1 MELVSSVNLRKDFMQ
16 VTFKGNPL
24 NLEGNQPAVGQ
35 NAPDFK
41 ALNSTLQEV
50 SLSQL
55 GNNVILLNIVPS
67 LDTPVCAK
75 QSKEF
80 YAALKGKDV
89 SFVTVSMDLP
99 FAQARF
105 CGAEGLEIQTLS
117 DHKDAS
123 FAKAYG
129 LLIKELR
136 LLSRAVVIIDKD
148 KKIKYIEIVP
158 EVTSEPNYEAAL
170 KELNALGALV

>member
-1 MELVSSVNLRKDFMQ
+1 MQ

-24 NLEGNQPAVGQ
+24 NLEGNQPQVGQ
-35 NAPDFK
+35 TAPDFQ
-41 ALNSTLQEV
+41 ALNSSLEAV
-50 SLSQL
+50 NLSQL
-55 GNNVILLNIVPS
+55 GNETILLNIVPS

-80 YAALKGKDV
+80 YSALKDKPV
-89 SFVTVSMDLP
+89 KLVTVSMDLP

-105 CGAEGLEIQTLS
+105 CGAENVEIQTLS

-123 FAKAYG
+123 FGKAYG

-136 LLSRAVVIIDKD
+136 LLSRAVIIIDKD
-148 KKIKYIEIVP
+148 KKVQYIEIVP

-170 KELNALGALV
+170 KALNVSGVTV

>member
-1 MELVSSVNLRKDFMQ
+1 MQ
-16 VTFKGNPL
+16 VTFKGNSL
-24 NLEGNQPAVGQ
+24 NLEGNQVKVGD

-41 ALNSTLQEV
+41 LLNSSLQEI

-55 GNNVILLNIVPS
+55 GNGETILLNIVPS

-80 YAALKGKDV
+80 YNAIQNKPIKL
-89 SFVTVSMDLP
+89 VTISMDLP

-105 CGAEGLEIQTLS
+105 CGAENIQMETLS
-117 DHKDAS
+117 DHREAS
-123 FAKAYG
+123 FGRSYG

-136 LLSRAVVIIDKD
+136 LLTRSVVVIDQN
-148 KKIKYIEIVP
+148 KKVQYIEIVP

-170 KELNALGALV
+170 KALNSSAVVK

>member
-1 MELVSSVNLRKDFMQ
+1 MQ

-24 NLEGNQPAVGQ
+24 NLEGNQAKVGQ
-35 NAPDFK
+35 AAPDFK
-41 ALNSTLQEV
+41 ALNSSLQEIT
-50 SLSQL
+50 LSQL
-55 GNNVILLNIVPS
+55 GNEVILLNVVPS

-80 YAALKGKDV
+80 YNALKGKNV
-89 SFVTVSMDLP
+89 KLVTVSMDLP

-105 CGAEGLEIQTLS
+105 CGAENVEILTLS
-117 DHKDAS
+117 DHRDGS
-123 FAKAYG
+123 FGKAYG

-136 LLSRAVVIIDKD
+136 LLSRAVIVIDKD
-148 KKIKYIEIVP
+148 KKVQYIEVVP

-170 KELNALGALV
+170 KAVGAAGVAV

>member
-1 MELVSSVNLRKDFMQ
+1 MQ

-24 NLEGNQPAVGQ
+24 NLEGNQVQVGQ
-35 NAPDFK
+35 AAPDFK
-41 ALNSTLQEV
+41 VLNSSLGEV
-50 SLSQL
+50 GLAQL
-55 GNNVILLNIVPS
+55 EGNHILLNIVPS

-80 YAALKGKDV
+80 YNSLKGKPV
-89 SFVTVSMDLP
+89 KLVTISMDLP

-105 CGAEGLEIQTLS
+105 CGAEDLQIEALS
-117 DHKDAS
+117 DHRDAS
-123 FAKAYG
+123 FGRAYG

-136 LLSRAVVIIDKD
+136 LLSRAVIVLDKD
-148 KKIKYIEIVP
+148 KKVQYIEIVP

-170 KELNALGALV
+170 KALNEAGALV

>member
-1 MELVSSVNLRKDFMQ
+1 MQ

-24 NLEGNQPAVGQ
+24 NLEGNQVQVGQ

-41 ALNSTLQEV
+41 VLNSSLGEV

-55 GNNVILLNIVPS
+55 GNEVVLLNVVPS

-80 YAALKGKDV
+80 YNALSGKPV
-89 SFVTVSMDLP
+89 KLVTVSMDLP

-105 CGAEGLEIQTLS
+105 CGAENVQMETLS
-117 DHKDAS
+117 DHREGS
-123 FAKAYG
+123 FGRAYG

-136 LLSRAVVIIDKD
+136 LLSRAVIVIDQN
-148 KKIKYIEIVP
+148 KKVQYIEVVP

-170 KELNALGALV
+170 KALNAAGVTV